1 MLGDA
6 RYERLLIGTAVQST
20 VVPDGIGPLSHPL
33 AAVPVPV
40 VPKKHTSRKSTGGI
54 VGGSVAAVPVPAVPK
69 KPHAKKSTGGV
80 VGGSAEKKIKHE

>member
-33 AAVPVPV
+33 AAVPVP
-40 VPKKHTSRKSTGGI
+40 
-54 VGGSVAAVPVPAVPK
+54 AVPK
-69 KPHAKKSTGGV
+69 KPYAKKSTGGV